1 MDRTR
6 VYDILNELLAAEG
19 ASLLPRLTECT
30 TFVQPSDTGGL
41 EAVQRMAAEHQA
53 NTARLTRTLIDLGG
67 APQPHVRDIDSAGF
81 HYLELEVLLPQ
92 VVACEEAT
100 ASRCDAALPGLSECP
115 PAALVARELGSWHRV
130 CADFLRKLIPR
141 PRAG

>member
-6 VYDILNELLAAEG
+6 VYDILNELLAAE
-19 ASLLPRLTECT
+19 AVSLLPRLTECT

-67 APQPHVRDIDSAGF
+67 EPLSHTRDIDSATF
-81 HYLELEVLLPQ
+81 HYLELDALLPPA
-92 VVACEEAT
+92 VDSEEAT
-100 ASRCDAALPGLSECP
+100 ASRYAAALPGLSECP
-115 PAALVARELGSWHRV
+115 PAVLVARELGSWHRV
-130 CADFLRKLIPR
+130 CADYLRKLTPT
-141 PRAG
+141 PQAG